1 MEVGRLNHLKILK
14 KEEALTKVISNV
26 GDYSLKAKDDN
37 LEVIY
42 YEGKA
47 TKSIMLHPD
56 ECNGAVY
63 MIYLLNGAI
72 RYPKD
77 NIMLSAGDSIT
88 CKDLIETEVFEIVED
103 TNMLIITQ
111 KKFFEWQTKYAEELS
126 EIMEA
131 IQNKDHYTEE
141 HCNRTGN
148 LALRIAVKMGLKNQE
163 VNELIRASKTHDVGK
178 INVPVEILNKPGRFT
193 QEEFEI
199 MKRHPKDGYD
209 LIAGLVSER
218 EAQIVLQHHEK
229 CNGSGYPNGLLKEEM
244 LLESRILA
252 VADAYDALISKRPYR
267 EGLSCEEAFQIIY
280 SDRKTLWDFD
290 VIMALQSTLIE
301 DGMLE
306 YKDISD

>member
-1 MEVGRLNHLKILK
+1 MEVRLLNHLKILK
-14 KEEALTKVISNV
+14 KDESLVKVFSNV

-56 ECNGAVY
+56 ECEGAIY
-63 MIYLLNGAI
+63 MIYLLNGAV

-77 NIMLSAGDSIT
+77 NIMLHAGDSIT
-88 CKDLIETEVFEIVED
+88 CKDLIVTEVFEIVED
-103 TNMLIITQ
+103 TLMLIITQ

-141 HCNRTGN
+141 HCNNTGN

-163 VNELIRASKTHDVGK
+163 VNDVIRASKIHDVGK
-178 INVPVEILNKPGRFT
+178 IKVPIEILNKPGRYT
-193 QEEFEI
+193 QEEYEI

-209 LIAGLVSER
+209 VIVDLVSER

-229 CNGSGYPNGLLKEEM
+229 CDGSGYPNGLVKDEM

-252 VADAYDALISKRPYR
+252 VADAFDALVSKRPYR
-267 EGLSCEEAFQIIY
+267 EGLSCEEAFNIIY
-280 SDRKTLWDFD
+280 SDGKTLWDFD

-301 DGMLE
+301 DGRLE
-306 YKDISD
+306 YKG